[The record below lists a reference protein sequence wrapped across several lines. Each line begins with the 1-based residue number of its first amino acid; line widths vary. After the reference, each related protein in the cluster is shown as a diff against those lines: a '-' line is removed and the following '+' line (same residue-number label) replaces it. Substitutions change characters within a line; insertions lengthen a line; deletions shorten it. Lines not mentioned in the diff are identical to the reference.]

1 MSLKTADLLEFYNEL
16 IIKQDYFEC
25 HEIMEEA
32 WKSKAE
38 RSKEDP
44 EVFLILMAVGEY
56 HYRRGNIA
64 GAVKSYRKA
73 LSIFASRPFR
83 LEEGGLEPSIISVME
98 RRLANMHDVRFS
110 PLEFPLTQNTLM
122 KLNSTYL
129 PEMPYESFLEWRK
142 VRHVTDEF
150 TVNKHR
156 MRDRHQIE
164 SDRKATLKKRKH
176 QD

>member
-1 MSLKTADLLEFYNEL
+1 MKTADLLEFYNEL

-38 RSKEDP
+38 RTKEDP

-64 GAVKSYRKA
+64 GAVKSYQKA
-73 LSIFASRPFR
+73 LTIFDRRPFV
-83 LEEGGLEPSIISVME
+83 LEKGGLEPSIISIME
-98 RRLANMHDVRFS
+98 GRLSDMHDVPFS
-110 PLEFPLTQNTLM
+110 PLEFPLTQTILIE
-122 KLNSTYL
+122 LNSTYM
-129 PEMPYESFLEWRK
+129 PAMPYESFLKWRK
-142 VRHVTDEF
+142 KRHVTDEF
-150 TVNKHR
+150 TVNKHL
-156 MRDRHQIE
+156 MRDRRQVE
-164 SDRKATLKKRKH
+164 ADRKAALKKRKH